1 MSDPTD
7 LERAV
12 SQAAE
17 APMAR
22 LAGKYMM
29 FEVGQEVYGLPI
41 LDVREIDGLMPIT
54 RLPGSP
60 PFIRGVIDLR
70 GRVIPVIDLRA
81 RFGMSAAVATDQ
93 TVVIVVQG
101 RVAGRAVTV
110 GLLVD
115 RVLEV
120 VALDASA
127 IEPPPDLT
135 GSSAMA
141 DFLVGVGK
149 LPSRVAF
156 LLDAASVLDGA
167 GTPLGEAALDTAEP
181 RQRAQQRS

>member
-1 MSDPTD
+1 
-7 LERAV
+7 
-12 SQAAE
+12 
-17 APMAR
+17 MAH

-29 FEVGQEVYGLPI
+29 FEVAQEAYGLPI
-41 LDVREIDGLMPIT
+41 LDVREIDGVMPIN

-60 PFIRGVIDLR
+60 PYVRGVIDLR
-70 GRVIPVIDLRA
+70 GRVIPVIDLQV
-81 RFGMSAAVATDQ
+81 RFGMSATVACDQAV
-93 TVVIVVQG
+93 VMVVQG
-101 RVAGRAVTV
+101 QVAERAVTV

-149 LPSRVAF
+149 LPRRIVF
-156 LLDAASVLDGA
+156 LLDVARILTAVEVPSFRTPQAA
-167 GTPLGEAALDTAEP
+167 EAPAHT
-181 RQRAQQRS
+181 QRRS